1 MSFGTNKTKGDGI
14 MKQPVAVSLLAL
26 SALFASGVALAAEE
40 EILLTDKQNT
50 DMSLSIYNN
59 NLAFVR
65 DTRSLKLPA
74 GRSLIAFEGVARQIK
89 PETAMLTGSNLRV
102 IEQNYDYNLLNAY
115 NLLNTA
121 AGQKVK
127 TAVTDPE
134 NGRDIFDSAVI
145 LNGNS
150 GSPVLQFS
158 YGIETNFPG
167 RIIYEKIPEGL
178 RTKPT
183 LIIDVENAR
192 SGTQNVELAYLT
204 NGISWKADYI
214 AEISSSD
221 KLNLNGWV
229 TLDNQSGTDY
239 KDAKVQLIA
248 GSVNQV
254 RPIMPRSLNAGL
266 IMKAAAFDGA
276 VAESGAAAPA
286 TEALGDYYMYSLP
299 FQTTIKDKQSKQVSL
314 MTKPDVAYTKEYRLI
329 SPLYIGLGSSLDEF
343 EKQTPSVIFKIT
355 NGKASN
361 LGEPL
366 PAGTLRMY
374 EKDSSGNLQFIGES
388 SFPRTAVGEKIEL
401 NTGSAFD
408 IWVKGRLTQS
418 QNIAKDTK
426 EISAEITFEN
436 AKAEAADMVF
446 IQNFGSQYQLLEENM
461 TGTEKN
467 SRAREWKFNI
477 KPGEKQVLTFKIR
490 VTKQ

>member
-1 MSFGTNKTKGDGI
+1 
-14 MKQPVAVSLLAL
+14 MKQPAAASLLAL
-26 SALFASGVALAAEE
+26 SLFFLPRIPFAAEN

-50 DMSLSIYNN
+50 GMSLSIYNN
-59 NLAFVR
+59 SLAFIR
-65 DTRSLKLPA
+65 DTRKLELPA

-89 PETAMLTGSNLRV
+89 PETAMLSGPALRV
-102 IEQNYDYNLLNAY
+102 IEQNYDYNLLNSY
-115 NLLNTA
+115 NLLNA
-121 AGQKVK
+121 SAGQKVK
-127 TAVTDPE
+127 TAITNPE
-134 NGRDIFDSAVI
+134 TGQDIFNSAIV
-145 LNGNS
+145 LNSNS
-150 GSPVLQFS
+150 GAPVLQFP

-167 RIIYEKIPEGL
+167 RIIYEKLPEGL

-183 LIIDVENAR
+183 LVIDVENSRA
-192 SGTQNVELAYLT
+192 GTQDIELAYLT

-214 AEISSSD
+214 AEISSAD

-229 TLDNQSGTDY
+229 TLNNQSGTDY

-248 GSVNQV
+248 GNVNQV
-254 RPIMPRSLNAGL
+254 QPIMPRSFNTGL
-266 IMKAAAFDGA
+266 MMKAAGVDGA
-276 VAESGAAAPA
+276 VAESAAAASAP
-286 TEALGDYYMYSLP
+286 EALGDYYMYSLP

-314 MTKPDVAYTKEYRLI
+314 MTKTDVTYGKEYRLI

-343 EKQTPSVIFKIT
+343 EKQNPSVIFKIT
-355 NGKASN
+355 NSKTSN

-388 SFPRTAVGEKIEL
+388 AFPRTAVGEKIEL

-408 IWVKGRLTQS
+408 IWVKGKITQS
-418 QNIAKDTK
+418 QNIAKNTR
-426 EISAEITFEN
+426 EISAEISFEN
-436 AKAEAADMVF
+436 AKSENAEMVF
-446 IQNFGSQYQLLEENM
+446 VQNFRNQYQILEESL

-467 SRAREWKFNI
+467 SRTREWKFTL

-490 VTKQ
+490 VTNQ

>member
-1 MSFGTNKTKGDGI
+1 MTIF
-14 MKQPVAVSLLAL
+14 
-26 SALFASGVALAAEE
+26 
-40 EILLTDKQNT
+40 DK
-50 DMSLSIYNN
+50 
-59 NLAFVR
+59 A
-65 DTRSLKLPA
+65 K
-74 GRSLIAFEGVARQIK
+74 
-89 PETAMLTGSNLRV
+89 
-102 IEQNYDYNLLNAY
+102 LLNSNYGA
-115 NLLNTA
+115 
-121 AGQKVK
+121 
-127 TAVTDPE
+127 P
-134 NGRDIFDSAVI
+134 I
-145 LNGNS
+145 
-150 GSPVLQFS
+150 LQFS
-158 YGIETNFPG
+158 YGVEANFPG
-167 RIIYEKIPEGL
+167 RVVYDKIPSSL
-178 RTKPT
+178 RVKPT
-183 LIIDVENAR
+183 LVVNLKNNAAADKEL
-192 SGTQNVELAYLT
+192 ELAYLT

-214 AEISSSD
+214 AEINSSD

-266 IMKAAAFDGA
+266 MMKAAAFDGA
-276 VAESGAAAPA
+276 VAESGAAVPA

-314 MTKPDVAYTKEYRLI
+314 MTRPDVAYTKEYRLI
-329 SPLYIGLGSSLDEF
+329 SPLYIGLGSSLNEF

-388 SFPRTAVGEKIEL
+388 AFPRTAVGEKIEL

-408 IWVKGRLTQS
+408 IWVKGKITQS

-446 IQNFGSQYQLLEENM
+446 VQNFGSQYQLLEESM

-467 SRAREWKFNI
+467 SRAREWKFNM
-477 KPGEKQVLTFKIR
+477 KPGEKLALTFKIR